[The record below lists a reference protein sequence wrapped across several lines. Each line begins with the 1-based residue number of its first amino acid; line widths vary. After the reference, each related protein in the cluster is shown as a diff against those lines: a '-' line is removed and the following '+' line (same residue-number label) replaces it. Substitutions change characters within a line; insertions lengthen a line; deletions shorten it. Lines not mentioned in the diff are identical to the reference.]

1 MVVPVSLTKN
11 NGLHVLVPVV
21 FFDANSDSEVVA
33 CAESRGWADKDSV
46 AGGVGDFLQPGW

>member
-1 MVVPVSLTKN
+1 MTKN

-33 CAESRGWADKDSV
+33 CADPLVWADKDSV
-46 AGGVGDFLQPGW
+46 AGGIGDFMQSGW